1 MTQKAVKVI
10 RKQRKVGLYQKYKDA
25 THPAY
30 RQAQKKAKVQLKK
43 AKKEFEK
50 KLAKKYQGGQKIF
63 LCVCTKQ
70 EQDQSKSRVTRRQSR
85 ELAQ

>member
-1 MTQKAVKVI
+1 MSGKCRKKPLWMTQKAVKVI
-10 RKQRKVGLYQKYKDA
+10 RKQRKVYQKYKDA

-30 RQAQKKAKVQLKK
+30 RQAQKKAKAQLKK
-43 AKKEFEK
+43 AKREFEK

-70 EQDQSKSRVTRRQSR
+70 EQDQS
-85 ELAQ
+85 

>member
-1 MTQKAVKVI
+1 VTQKAVKVI
-10 RKQRKVGLYQKYKDA
+10 RKERKVYQKYKDA

-50 KLAKKYQGGQKIF
+50 KLAKISRRTENLSLRMHEPRGRPK
-63 LCVCTKQ
+63 
-70 EQDQSKSRVTRRQSR
+70 SKTNH
-85 ELAQ
+85 